1 MQFLKRGCPRKTVII
16 IIKYQI
22 FIQFLEEIDMGM
34 SVVVGSPF
42 WVSNLFVARRRND
55 LERADLEG
63 IWLEIRSA
71 NNVFLL
77 GTIYRPPNSRVE
89 FWDKFQEMLDNVKM
103 DTIKQIV
110 IMGDFN
116 AHEHTASGVKLD
128 ILNGI
133 NHLTSHINEP
143 TRITETTQTNLDK
156 IITNIPHF
164 VTNAEVIPR
173 CWTMTTAL
181 WQYR

>member
-1 MQFLKRGCPRKTVII
+1 
-16 IIKYQI
+16 
-22 FIQFLEEIDMGM
+22 MG
-34 SVVVGSPF
+34 V
-42 WVSNLFVARRRND
+42 NLFVARRRND

-77 GTIYRPPNSRVE
+77 GTIYRAPNSKVE

-128 ILNGI
+128 LLNGI
-133 NHLTSHINEP
+133 NHLTSHKN
-143 TRITETTQTNLDK
+143 
-156 IITNIPHF
+156 
-164 VTNAEVIPR
+164 
-173 CWTMTTAL
+173 
-181 WQYR
+181 